1 MNSRFKIWALAAFLV
16 LGGAAF
22 LRAETEPSRLF
33 ETVAD
38 NDKVYGQL
46 RLLADAGILDASDA
60 VAPLTRYDVAKRIQ
74 KARVKYDAIVV
85 AMTAADVPPPPED
98 DKKLPEAG
106 KAPEASAN
114 ASEAEAAE
122 VVVPEPKEISIE
134 DAASTLHSLEEAY
147 QFELK
152 VLKDRIQALKDKT
165 DDLEA
170 QQYATRKKV
179 KSLLYAPKAALH
191 GVGRAFASSSQ
202 YSKSAPDA
210 VKGVRDTNGY
220 LDIAPD
226 GVVSK
231 ELFWAACF
239 RFESTFLPDTNSQM
253 TLRHLGVRFNPPWFS
268 MSVGDF
274 EEAYTPLTL
283 WNRNTLDL
291 QFAPDMIARQDK
303 TAKYEGYLDREPAW
317 PFRGVKIGTELMW
330 PDSKILDGVSA
341 SAFAHMIRNGFDD
354 STSGG
359 WYLGS
364 HQWSE
369 WVFAGTV
376 GVKSAKW
383 WLGEKYLQA
392 SVNGYGTLLN
402 QMLGTDTPGSSYDEH
417 DPDTWAHSYRVG
429 SVKPDVKLAWG
440 NGSAMGLES
449 EFAFSEYHDDIRVKS
464 EKTVSDY
471 AAFGGPYVQ
480 MGDSKLT
487 LRYLNV
493 GPYYYSPLAQTRQDA
508 VTSTS
513 VVPFPSSSTMV
524 QLPLRTQNFLTGL
537 SRPSGLFTYYD
548 RTLDNT
554 FPYGLST
561 PNRRGFGGELDVATL
576 KDNALKVKGSAY
588 WVEQITADLTF
599 NSTQTAYVPVD
610 DPDGT
615 IAAPKRKFVY
625 INVGPSY
632 DLGPAL
638 HLNRLVEVGSDVR
651 FERTDS
657 SIGRLNSLLVLV
669 SLRVGIFK
677 FWEIST
683 AATQLKANGTESG
696 MDGTTW
702 ARYSYLYDNQDLGR
716 YTAVAVDNKVRSV
729 RISNNFHLNN
739 HADLFLDWA
748 WTDVKSLLTS
758 MGTTRLIDQ
767 YVGLTYEVRF

>member
-1 MNSRFKIWALAAFLV
+1 
-16 LGGAAF
+16 
-22 LRAETEPSRLF
+22 
-33 ETVAD
+33 
-38 NDKVYGQL
+38 
-46 RLLADAGILDASDA
+46 
-60 VAPLTRYDVAKRIQ
+60 
-74 KARVKYDAIVV
+74 
-85 AMTAADVPPPPED
+85 
-98 DKKLPEAG
+98 
-106 KAPEASAN
+106 
-114 ASEAEAAE
+114 
-122 VVVPEPKEISIE
+122 
-134 DAASTLHSLEEAY
+134 LEEAY